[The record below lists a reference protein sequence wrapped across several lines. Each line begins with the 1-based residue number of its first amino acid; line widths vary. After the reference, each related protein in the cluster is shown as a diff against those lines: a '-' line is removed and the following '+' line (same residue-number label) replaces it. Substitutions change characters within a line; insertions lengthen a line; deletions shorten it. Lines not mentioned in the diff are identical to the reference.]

1 MKKLSFL
8 VPIIVIAAVSLLA
21 YNLLAAGTINQV
33 GFIAMTAGA
42 MILMAFMRPKD
53 ANQTTNPKAIEE
65 ALGEFAKDVF
75 QDDSKASAAFRS
87 AVKDYAGN
95 MPKAALN
102 KILKLEGQC
111 RDDKETYAVAM
122 VTALCYIAGQN
133 YEAAIKQY
141 NRAIVIHPTSELAA
155 TIGSCQQRIGELKK
169 ARDSYEFALELDE
182 NNINAR
188 AQLATA
194 YVASR
199 KYQDALD
206 NAMLAL
212 EIDEHH
218 ASSLATVAICH
229 GVLGDNVLYKHY
241 TDKAANEGYKVEKI
255 KDTVAALTRK

>member
-1 MKKLSFL
+1 MKKFSF
-8 VPIIVIAAVSLLA
+8 IIPMLVIAGITVLA

-33 GFIAMTAGA
+33 GFIAMCAGA
-42 MILMAFMRPKD
+42 MILMAMIRPKG

-65 ALGEFAKDVF
+65 ALGDYAKDVF
-75 QDDSKASAAFRS
+75 QDDSKVSATFRS

-95 MPKAALN
+95 MPKSALN
-102 KILKLEGQC
+102 KMLKLEGQW
-111 RDDKETYAVAM
+111 RSDEEKYAIAM
-122 VTALCYIAGQN
+122 VTALCYISAQN
-133 YEAAIKQY
+133 YEAAIKEY
-141 NRAIVIHPTSELAA
+141 NRAIVIHPTSELAC

-169 ARDSYEFALELDE
+169 ARDSYEFAIELNED
-182 NNINAR
+182 NIDAR
-188 AQLATA
+188 AKLATA

-206 NAMLAL
+206 SAMLAL

-241 TDKAANEGYKVEKI
+241 TDRAVNEGYSADKI
-255 KDTVAALTRK
+255 KDTVRALTKK